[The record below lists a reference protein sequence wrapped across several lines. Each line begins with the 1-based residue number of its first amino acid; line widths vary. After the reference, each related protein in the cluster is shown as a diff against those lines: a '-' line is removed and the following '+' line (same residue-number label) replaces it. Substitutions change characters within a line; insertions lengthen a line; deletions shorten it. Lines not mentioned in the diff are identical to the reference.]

1 MTETPVRRL
10 YRSRTDRMIGGV
22 CGGIAEYSN
31 LDPTLVRVLFIL
43 LAFITGGAT
52 LLAYPILWIVVPE
65 QPATPASWPTTP
77 TSPTTP
83 PAA

>member
-1 MTETPVRRL
+1 MTETTVRRL
-10 YRSRTDRMIGGV
+10 YRSRTDRMIAGV

-65 QPATPASWPTTP
+65 QPAAPTSWSTTPAAPTA
-77 TSPTTP
+77 P